1 MKYSL
6 IRLGLFVTVVL
17 MVVIGSVLTQL
28 YPAFI
33 LLAGIFGSVLIG
45 LVGWALQLTID
56 AELEKRMKDKDE

>member
-45 LVGWALQLTID
+45 LVGWVLQLTID
-56 AELEKRMKDKDE
+56 AELEKRIKDKDE

>member
-33 LLAGIFGSVLIG
+33 LLAEIFGSVLIG

-56 AELEKRMKDKDE
+56 AELEKRIKDKDE

>member
-33 LLAGIFGSVLIG
+33 LLAGIFV
-45 LVGWALQLTID
+45 QY
-56 AELEKRMKDKDE
+56 